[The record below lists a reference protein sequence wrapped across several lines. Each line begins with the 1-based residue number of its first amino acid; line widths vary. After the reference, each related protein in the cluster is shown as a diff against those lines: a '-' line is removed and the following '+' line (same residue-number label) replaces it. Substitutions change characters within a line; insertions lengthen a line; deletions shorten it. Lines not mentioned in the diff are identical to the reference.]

1 MAERSPTAAGSAGGA
16 SVPPI
21 QYPSQKALRWL
32 IGLRLVV
39 VSALFLGILLIQVKS
54 QTILPL
60 RNFYG
65 LILLAYGLSLFYL
78 ILNLRNLRTRLQSVI
93 QLVGDIVVVTGFV
106 YYTGGLYSPFSF
118 LYLTVIV
125 VAAVLMRGG
134 GFIFAGLSA
143 VAYGI
148 LVDLMVFEILP
159 VPENLTGMEVA
170 LPTSRVLIQLLTN
183 VVGFVLVAVLVSYLG
198 ESLRSAHYRLE
209 EETERA
215 RQFVALTDHV
225 VRSVGS
231 GILAS
236 DLDGRV
242 LHLNPAGARM
252 LGIVDAESVTGSTLD
267 EVIPL
272 EDQDWELLRTR
283 ALDRMVVR
291 MEGTF
296 ATSGARLGMTIGPLA
311 DETDIVAGYIVTF
324 QDLSELK
331 VEAERQRMKER
342 MAAVGEMASRMAHEI
357 KNPLAS
363 ISGSAQVLATA
374 GELDEKETRLLRI
387 LVDESRRLSGILDA
401 FLEYTRPHQATFETC
416 DLGAILRDCLDL
428 LGRSDEIGDHHRLHL
443 DAHENLLLLGEE
455 HLLRQIFWNLSRNA
469 LQAMPDGGELR
480 IIAERKPDK
489 LLLRWQDDGVGMSEE
504 VRSQA
509 FEPFVTTRPG
519 GTGLGLAVVYS
530 AVAEHRGSVA
540 IDSFPGEGT
549 TVTVEL
555 PVHREVA

>member
-1 MAERSPTAAGSAGGA
+1 
-16 SVPPI
+16 
-21 QYPSQKALRWL
+21 
-32 IGLRLVV
+32 LVV

-65 LILLAYGLSLFYL
+65 LILLSYGLSLFYL
-78 ILNLRNLRTRLQSVI
+78 ILSLRGLPTRLQSVI

-125 VAAVLMRGG
+125 VGAVLMRGG

-159 VPENLTGMEVA
+159 VPENLTGMEVT

-236 DLDGRV
+236 DLEGRV

-252 LGIVDAESVTGSTLD
+252 LGIVDGESVTGSTLD

-272 EDQDWELLRTR
+272 DDQDWELLRTR
-283 ALDRMVVR
+283 ARERMVVR

-296 ATSGARLGMTIGPLA
+296 STSGARLGMTIGPLA
-311 DETDIVAGYIVTF
+311 DETDSVAGYIVTF

-331 VEAERQRMKER
+331 VEAEKQRLKER

-363 ISGSAQVLATA
+363 ISGSAQVLASA

-416 DLGAILRDCLDL
+416 NLGVILRECLDL
-428 LGRSDEIGDHHRLHL
+428 LGRSDEIGDHHQLHL
-443 DAHENLLLLGEE
+443 DAHENLVLLGEE

-480 IIAERKPDK
+480 ITAERKPDK
-489 LLLRWQDDGVGMSEE
+489 LVLRWQDDGVGMSED
-504 VRSQA
+504 VRGQA

-519 GTGLGLAVVYS
+519 GTGLGLAVVYA

-540 IDSFPGEGT
+540 IDSFPGKGT